1 MAGGEDSDIAAL
13 AADVADDD
21 AAEDVA
27 DGGESPAS
35 PVCLILVRFHRTGRE
50 DGEWQRPGALLQ

>member
-35 PVCLILVRFHRTGRE
+35 PSCLLVRFHRTGRE
-50 DGEWQRPGALLQ
+50 DDEWQRPGALLQ